1 MAWILLGFAITFSI
15 TANALLKQS
24 DGFANVGIGVASFAL
39 FGISIYIYGIAVKT
53 LPLAIAYTV
62 WSGIGIL
69 VITFIG
75 IFWFKE
81 PINALGMV
89 FIAMILVGCIGL
101 NMITKV

>member
-1 MAWILLGFAITFSI
+1 MAWVLLGFAIAFSI

-24 DGFANVGIGVASFAL
+24 DGFANVWAGVVSFL
-39 FGISIYIYGIAVKT
+39 FFGISIYIYGIAIKT

-69 VITFIG
+69 VLTFIG

-81 PINALGMV
+81 SVSLLGMV
-89 FIAMILVGCIGL
+89 FIAMILIGCVGL